1 MLSLHTYVF
10 LSSDLLRVIANGRL
24 AKRTATISKKIAL
37 GTNPREKKID
47 LWRFWLLA
55 HSGLQLAMRPHLF
68 AAHQRLLCFP
78 ALLQLVQISLIEM
91 LWREIPPI
99 AAVAFVG
106 LLAPLA
112 LAVFATQGPVVMQV
126 VA

>member
-1 MLSLHTYVF
+1 MSSSLLTCSG
-10 LSSDLLRVIANGRL
+10 SSPTGVSQSEPPQSQ
-24 AKRTATISKKIAL
+24 KEIAL

-47 LWRFWLLA
+47 LWRFWLLVYSA
-55 HSGLQLAMRPHLF
+55 LQLAMRPHLF

-91 LWREIPPI
+91 LWREIAPI